1 MDFKNPEFYH
11 LAMAQLRDTDS
22 LVSHGWF
29 QEPHWN
35 ITECR
40 FSFCAKVYRN
50 VRMINGT
57 MSSDDPEN
65 VPLEAVPNSP
75 CWGTKAP
82 PPNSMYD
89 FKGPACME
97 FTNAPNTELPSG
109 ANSTFLVQYAGRA
122 DAALLGPLLK
132 FKAEYKL
139 AFRPKAN
146 GTELKQVSKTV
157 TPHGSNPG
165 FNVLG
170 GMGHRGDNI
179 SNFMHRVAHSMT
191 NQVRT
196 SSDISGKIYGTALH
210 METFIVVRWKWLG
223 LPVAVIVFGVAFLV
237 TTIALNWTKK
247 TVLWKSND
255 LPLLTHGLE
264 GWDADALAGV
274 ETSVAIRRTA
284 GEMRARLGRNADGE
298 LRFLRA

>member
-40 FSFCAKVYRN
+40 FSFY
-50 VRMINGT
+50 
-57 MSSDDPEN
+57 DPEN

-82 PPNSMYD
+82 PPNSI
-89 FKGPACME
+89 
-97 FTNAPNTELPSG
+97 
-109 ANSTFLVQYAGRA
+109 
-122 DAALLGPLLK
+122 
-132 FKAEYKL
+132 
-139 AFRPKAN
+139 
-146 GTELKQVSKTV
+146 KTV

-196 SSDISGKIYGTALH
+196 SSDVSCKIYGTALH